1 MRFKALVTITIIS
14 EALGSVI
21 GANAVIDF
29 NNITPRRNT
38 PVQLQ
43 RYFVPK
49 NTILDPEVQNDR
61 LPFIPGQVMF
71 TLA

>member
-43 RYFVPK
+43 GISCL